1 MAHSSKIVRLT
12 LFRST
17 GYASP
22 TSLDL
27 YRARSACRE
36 STPSTENRVA
46 KRARMARESFNCAF
60 YFVSFVAVLVF
71 VCLPGA
77 HAATE
82 CPAVYKSE
90 PQIWRGQPQPLLLG
104 GVHSGCLE
112 GCQTRDDAW
121 GPICA
126 ADPDTLATIN
136 VCEEAQRPGL
146 LQAAVAF
153 TDGDVWS
160 FSPCELHGLLEN
172 RTLWLVGYAYALAL
186 AGRQAF
192 RLSSYQHSPM
202 RRICGTTRGGG
213 A

>member
-1 MAHSSKIVRLT
+1 
-12 LFRST
+12 
-17 GYASP
+17 
-22 TSLDL
+22 
-27 YRARSACRE
+27 
-36 STPSTENRVA
+36 
-46 KRARMARESFNCAF
+46 MARESFNCAF
-60 YFVSFVAVLVF
+60 YFVSFVSVLVF
-71 VCLPGA
+71 VCLPRA